1 MHQISLVYSCFC
13 KLNDL
18 LLHERCDL
26 PIPLSEPARLPHS
39 VIGYG
44 DAFLPPREGVNSWN
58 MMSMM

>member
-44 DAFLPPREGVNSWN
+44 DAFLPQERV
-58 MMSMM
+58 